1 MSGRHLSPG
10 KAESGKPAKKIPV
23 HEDEAVMNT
32 EQQNDAS
39 AILTNAQESGFSE
52 SNNAPR
58 EIFENEEFPSEKAE
72 TLPAKGGNE
81 PLFPTVPEQA
91 GGKTQKGRKA
101 RRSKS
106 VPGRIFAF
114 LGVSIGAILIVLLG
128 LVWVLEKGPSP
139 TLTGSFT
146 RSMRETSA
154 IRWIPSIFLSE
165 EELAEYVSVNTEQVE
180 TDTVNASLIH
190 IADAAEAAEDEKQE
204 YLRVIDIAMGT
215 CKGKL
220 LIVRDP
226 KSVILGTSEEFGKTP
241 GLQLTDMV
249 AKYDGIAGINA
260 GGFNDMNGLGDGG
273 RPQGL
278 VIEDSQITWGT
289 PEYRYNVV
297 GLDKDGILRIGT
309 MSGTAAIEQGMKW
322 AVSFVTHDGLA
333 SALII
338 NGEVQS
344 QNLGSGVNPRTA
356 IGQRE
361 DGSLLLL
368 VLDGRSINT
377 LGATMEDIVNVM
389 LEYGAVNAGNLDGG
403 SSSVMV
409 YDGEIINNCASV
421 TGPRRI
427 PTGFIVLKEG
437 QSYE

>member
-1 MSGRHLSPG
+1 MSGRHLLGIEDSEN
-10 KAESGKPAKKIPV
+10 KATPVSDLDEQIKGVEMTFPVSDAHEEVKQSATSKRQDKGNIKTVEKK
-23 HEDEAVMNT
+23 
-32 EQQNDAS
+32 
-39 AILTNAQESGFSE
+39 
-52 SNNAPR
+52 
-58 EIFENEEFPSEKAE
+58 
-72 TLPAKGGNE
+72 
-81 PLFPTVPEQA
+81 
-91 GGKTQKGRKA
+91 KGRAEYDWAASDGTDRKMPKELNNKSRNK
-101 RRSKS
+101 RRFVS
-106 VPGRIFAF
+106 VLGRILAF
-114 LGVSIGAILIVLLG
+114 LGVSIGTILVVLLG
-128 LVWVLEKGPSP
+128 LVWVFEKGPSP

-165 EELAEYVSVNTEQVE
+165 DELAEYISVNTEQVE

-190 IADAAEAAEDEKQE
+190 IADKAEVVEEQKQE
-204 YLRVIDIAMGT
+204 YLQLIDIAMGT

-226 KSVILGTSEEFGKTP
+226 KNVILGTSEEFGKTP

-249 AKYDGIAGINA
+249 AKYDGLAGINA
-260 GGFNDMNGLGDGG
+260 GGFNDMNGMGDGG

-278 VIEDSQITWGT
+278 VIVDSQITWGT

-297 GLDKDGILRIGT
+297 GIDNEGILRIGT

-356 IGQRE
+356 IGQRD

-437 QSYE
+437 DGNA